1 MNGVRNLKFVDGRS
15 ELVATYYG
23 RYCRL
28 MDGLIGRLIS
38 RQTRDPFGRFF
49 WRTVTHKLAAGA
61 SNSKRRTDVR
71 SSGGKF

>member
-28 MDGLIGRLIS
+28 MDGLIGMAGS
-38 RQTRDPFGRFF
+38 SHD
-49 WRTVTHKLAAGA
+49 KLAILLV
-61 SNSKRRTDVR
+61 DF
-71 SSGGKF
+71 SGGP